1 MESKKN
7 DLIDI
12 RDDKQVIL
20 NNEERKILEELNSF
34 SEKNRKKAV
43 EKTVFYNL
51 SLKQILDNFLLTWND
66 IINEIINLH
75 TKMSKKKNT
84 YWWNNIK
91 QILASIIDITTKGD
105 RLIYVGI
112 MLIII
117 SFFIYF
123 LLISS

>member
-34 SEKNRKKAV
+34 SEKNRKEAV
-43 EKTVFYNL
+43 KKTVFYNL

-75 TKMSKKKNT
+75 TKMSKKKKT

-91 QILASIIDITTKGD
+91 QILASIIEITTKGD

>member
-34 SEKNRKKAV
+34 SEKNRKEAV
-43 EKTVFYNL
+43 KKTVFYNL

-66 IINEIINLH
+66 IINEI
-75 TKMSKKKNT
+75 
-84 YWWNNIK
+84 
-91 QILASIIDITTKGD
+91 LASIIEITTKGD